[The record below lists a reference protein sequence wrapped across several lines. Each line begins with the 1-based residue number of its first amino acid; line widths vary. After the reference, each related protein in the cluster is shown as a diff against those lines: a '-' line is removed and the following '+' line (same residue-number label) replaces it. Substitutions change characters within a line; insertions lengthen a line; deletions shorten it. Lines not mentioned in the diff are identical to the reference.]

1 MSGSRLLVWTVLLGI
16 LSFGGASKLTFS
28 SSSLSVET
36 QGTSQIDLKLDKQL
50 NETAVVSFTYQIGDG
65 AIEDTE
71 KTLLIHPI
79 PPVHLTTDV
88 TKVTVNVTGVSPG
101 HLNLG
106 VNSSAEELEDL
117 SDQFVRVDIIH
128 SSALSVIN
136 AVIGWIYFVAWS
148 VSFYPQVYSNYKRK
162 SVVGL
167 NFDFLC
173 YNITGFLAYGFFN
186 VGMFWIPLV
195 KAQYFQE
202 HARGINPVQLNDVI
216 FTLHAVFVTLVTIG
230 QCFIYERGGQK
241 VSKVCTVLLA
251 GTWLFAFIA
260 LFVAVGKKITWLE
273 YLYYFSYIKLGVTL
287 IKYIPQAWMNY
298 RRKSTLG
305 WSIGNV
311 ILDFTGGSL
320 SLLQMFLIAYN
331 NDDWGSI
338 FGDPTKFGLGFFS
351 ILFDILFMTQHY
363 CLYRGQNPY
372 EIVNEK
378 ESIVNI
384 PSHSNK
390 LIE

>member
-1 MSGSRLLVWTVLLGI
+1 MSGSRFLVWTVLLGI

-36 QGTSQIDLKLDKQL
+36 QGTSQIDLKLDNQL
-50 NETAVVSFTYQIGDG
+50 NETAVVYFTYQIGDG

-71 KTLLIHPI
+71 NTLLIQLVPK
-79 PPVHLTTDV
+79 VNLTTDV
-88 TKVTVNVTGVSPG
+88 TTVTVNVTGVSPG

-117 SDQFVRVDIIH
+117 IDQFVRVDIIH

-186 VGMFWIPLV
+186 IGMFWIPLV

-241 VSKVCTVLLA
+241 VSKICTVLLA

-311 ILDFTGGSL
+311 LLDFTGGSL

-351 ILFDILFMTQHY
+351 ILFDILFMIQHY

-378 ESIVNI
+378 ESIVNV
-384 PSHSNK
+384 PSHS
-390 LIE
+390 

>member
-1 MSGSRLLVWTVLLGI
+1 MSGSRFLVWTVLLAI

-36 QGTSQIDLKLDKQL
+36 QGTSQIDLKLDNQL
-50 NETAVVSFTYQIGDG
+50 NETAVVYFTYQIGD

-71 KTLLIHPI
+71 KTLLIQ
-79 PPVHLTTDV
+79 PVPNVNLTTDV
-88 TKVTVNVTGVSPG
+88 TKVTVNVTGVRPG
-101 HLNLG
+101 HLILG
-106 VNSSAEELEDL
+106 VNSSAKELEDL

-128 SSALSVIN
+128 SSALSIIN

-186 VGMFWIPLV
+186 VGMFWIPSV
-195 KAQYFQE
+195 KTQYFQE
-202 HARGINPVQLNDVI
+202 HPRGINPVQLNDVI

-251 GTWLFAFIA
+251 GAWLFAFIA
-260 LFVAVGKKITWLE
+260 LFVAVGEKITWLE

-311 ILDFTGGSL
+311 LLDFTGGSL

-331 NDDWGSI
+331 NDDWSSI

-351 ILFDILFMTQHY
+351 ILFDILFMIQHY

-378 ESIVNI
+378 ESIVNV

>member
-1 MSGSRLLVWTVLLGI
+1 MSGSRLLVWTVFLGI
-16 LSFGGASKLTFS
+16 LTFGGATKLTFS

-36 QGTSQIDLKLDKQL
+36 QASTQIDLKLDHKL
-50 NETAVVSFTYQIGDG
+50 NESAVVYFTYQIGDG
-65 AIEDTE
+65 DIETTE
-71 KTLLIHPI
+71 KTQLIQPI
-79 PPVHLTTDV
+79 PNVTVTTEV

-117 SDQFVRVDIIH
+117 DDQFVRVDIIH

-136 AVIGWIYFVAWS
+136 AVIGWMYFVAWS
-148 VSFYPQVYSNYKRK
+148 VSFYPQVYSNFKRK

-167 NFDFLC
+167 NFDFLS

-195 KAQYFQE
+195 QNQYFQE
-202 HARGINPVQLNDVI
+202 HPRGVNPVQLNDVI

-241 VSKVCTVLLA
+241 VSKVCIVLLA
-251 GTWLFAFIA
+251 CTWLFAFIA

-287 IKYIPQAWMNY
+287 IKYIPQAWMNF

-311 ILDFTGGSL
+311 LLDFTGGSL

-331 NDDWGSI
+331 NDDWSSI

-351 ILFDILFMTQHY
+351 ILFDVLFMVQHY

-372 EIVNEK
+372 EVINEK
-378 ESIVNI
+378 DSNVND
-384 PSHSNK
+384 PKNS
-390 LIE
+390 